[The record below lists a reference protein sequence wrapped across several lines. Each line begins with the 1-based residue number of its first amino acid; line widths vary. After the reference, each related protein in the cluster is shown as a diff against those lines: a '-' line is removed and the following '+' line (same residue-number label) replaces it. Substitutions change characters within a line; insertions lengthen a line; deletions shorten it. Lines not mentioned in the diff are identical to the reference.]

1 METLKAGRAWSE
13 IFWALKENNFIPRIL
28 YPAKLSFKIDG
39 AIKVFHDKQKLKQC
53 MTTKPPLQKILQG
66 ILHTE
71 NESKQN
77 HERPGSTKPQ
87 EKKKQ
92 KEESIIDSAAHNQTL
107 KQQKQLNDRN
117 RYIPINTNTEC

>member
-1 METLKAGRAWSE
+1 MEWGILGTEWNKLQ
-13 IFWALKENNFIPRIL
+13 PRIL

-39 AIKVFHDKQKLKQC
+39 ATKVFHDKQKLKQY

-71 NESKQN
+71 RKW
-77 HERPGSTKPQ
+77 
-87 EKKKQ
+87 KQ
-92 KEESIIDSAAHNQTL
+92 KKPWKDRQYQNRKRKDEDSESNIDSAAHNQTL

-117 RYIPINTNTEC
+117 HDIPININTEC